1 VFGGRLRA
9 SVAQPARSR
18 PTSEMAARTRKDRLS
33 QPLMHA
39 FRSAHQAR
47 DATKRLDLRDESGER
62 VIAGRR
68 PTGRAPITEA
78 MLRREVGHDL
88 EVLMNTIN
96 LASAVDL
103 ERFEYV
109 RRSILNF
116 GFSDLTHRSIDEYS
130 INDLKEEIEAA
141 LTNFEPRL
149 IRESIHATRD
159 RSLDAAELKVRF
171 LVQADLSCEPV
182 DVQVEFIADVELDT
196 GKIAI
201 ARGRP
206 T

>member
-1 VFGGRLRA
+1 MA
-9 SVAQPARSR
+9 S
-18 PTSEMAARTRKDRLS
+18 RTRKDRLS
-33 QPLMHA
+33 PPLMHA

-68 PTGRAPITEA
+68 PTGRAPVTEA
-78 MLRREVGHDL
+78 VLRREVGYDL

-96 LASAVDL
+96 LASALDL
-103 ERFEYV
+103 HRFEHV
-109 RRSILNF
+109 RRSILNY

-130 INDLKEEIEAA
+130 INDLKQEIEAA
-141 LTNFEPRL
+141 LSNFEPRL
-149 IRESIHATRD
+149 IRDSIHATRD
-159 RSLDAAELKVRF
+159 TGLDAAELKVRF

-206 T
+206 S

>member
-1 VFGGRLRA
+1 
-9 SVAQPARSR
+9 
-18 PTSEMAARTRKDRLS
+18 MAARTRKDRLS

-68 PTGRAPITEA
+68 PTGRAPITET

-103 ERFEYV
+103 HRFDYV

-130 INDLKEEIEAA
+130 INDLKQEIEAA

-159 RSLDAAELKVRF
+159 TSLDAAELKVRF

-201 ARGRP
+201 ARGRS